1 MSSFS
6 YAAKAF
12 IKNHNF
18 FAQYMA
24 MHQQLNL
31 GYIIPIRKNFS
42 FVSHYKYDATMQKS
56 TTTIGLKQK
65 YQQTEILATLN
76 SRLKLITNFV
86 IKGPSYGIRLCA
98 QADYEKQDYAF
109 GYGVTIGM
117 ME

>member
-65 YQQTEILATLN
+65 YQQT
-76 SRLKLITNFV
+76 
-86 IKGPSYGIRLCA
+86 
-98 QADYEKQDYAF
+98 
-109 GYGVTIGM
+109 
-117 ME
+117 